1 MQKGISL
8 MGVTKAVL
16 GEPSIAK
23 AMIQGGVKFI
33 ADSRI
38 ENIQKMKSAGIS
50 TQFVLLRT
58 PLSQAE
64 SIVKN
69 ADISLNTEIETLK
82 KLSYHAKGQNKIHQV
97 IIMVEL
103 GDLREGIL
111 PCDLP
116 QLVRK
121 TLSLPHIKIIG
132 IGCNLACYG
141 GIKPDDKNMREL
153 SELVDLIEKEF
164 QIDLEIISGGNSA
177 NFEWFKSS
185 QDVGRVNN
193 LRLGESILLGC
204 ETVGRKVI
212 PGLHTGAFQLIAEVI
227 ESKRKTSVPLGE
239 ICQDAFGNVPGFLD
253 RGDHQRVIIAL
264 GRQDVQVSNLKSNN
278 KLKMIGSSSDHIILD
293 GENHNL
299 EVGDEISFSLDYGGL
314 LATMTSPFVTKQ
326 FTDSNAHVAA

>member
-1 MQKGISL
+1 
-8 MGVTKAVL
+8 
-16 GEPSIAK
+16 
-23 AMIQGGVKFI
+23 
-33 ADSRI
+33 
-38 ENIQKMKSAGIS
+38 
-50 TQFVLLRT
+50 
-58 PLSQAE
+58 
-64 SIVKN
+64 
-69 ADISLNTEIETLK
+69 
-82 KLSYHAKGQNKIHQV
+82 
-97 IIMVEL
+97 MVEL
-103 GDLREGIL
+103 GDLREGVL

-116 QLVRK
+116 QFIK
-121 TLSLPHIKIIG
+121 ETLSLPHIKIIG

-141 GIKPDDKNMREL
+141 GIIPDNKNMREL
-153 SELVDLIEKEF
+153 SELVGFLEKEF
-164 QIDLEIISGGNSA
+164 HIDLEIISGGNSA

-185 QDVGRVNN
+185 QDVCRVNN